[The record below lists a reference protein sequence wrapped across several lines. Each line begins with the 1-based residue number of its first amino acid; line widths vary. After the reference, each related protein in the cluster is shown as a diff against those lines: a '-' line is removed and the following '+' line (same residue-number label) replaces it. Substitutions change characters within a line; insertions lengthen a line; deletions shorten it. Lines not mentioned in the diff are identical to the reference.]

1 LAIGAELFAGFA
13 GSRDRSGGWRGRCP
27 AGGGHFG
34 VNIACVYQALI
45 RRRLTGGLN
54 LDGYQHVIDGSAV
67 CRWLRR
73 DRL

>member
-1 LAIGAELFAGFA
+1 
-13 GSRDRSGGWRGRCP
+13 
-27 AGGGHFG
+27 